1 MTRRKRVSLS
11 LSVFLSNWLTACC
24 CCCLVTSLLQ
34 ANKQTGSY
42 YEPGWKPWWI
52 KRPTKADRYRRSFLV
67 LFHFFF
73 TLLYTSLVG
82 IKGRQVERQSS
93 IDRELITKRSL
104 AKSERRKAFLIIFF
118 LLLSTTTTRNN
129 WLEIDSDC
137 FSSSSPPMG
146 LTDCHVEIYGKIK
159 KSVVIRSL
167 LSSYLKFKNWFMEVN
182 NLILVLIF
190 ERGASATV
198 S

>member
-1 MTRRKRVSLS
+1 MKLAQRKGNRTEQNELIKEREKKKKRFKFHNKIIMTRRKRVSLS

-93 IDRELITKRSL
+93 IDRGINNEAVTCQKWKTQSVSYHFLFTFVNNNNKKQLIGSWLR
-104 AKSERRKAFLIIFF
+104 
-118 LLLSTTTTRNN
+118 LLQQQY
-129 WLEIDSDC
+129 
-137 FSSSSPPMG
+137 SSPPMG
-146 LTDCHVEIYGKIK
+146 LTDCHVEIYGKI
-159 KSVVIRSL
+159 
-167 LSSYLKFKNWFMEVN
+167 
-182 NLILVLIF
+182 
-190 ERGASATV
+190 
-198 S
+198 